1 MLSSGF
7 RPQGEWLNEL
17 LKTDIYWANRRPI
30 MTDPEK
36 PAETETSTQE
46 LPPGVPEPPDLSKVR
61 DLRRQMA
68 KDRSG
73 RRKNPSSNDRGR
85 QARDIG
91 TYTIIPMMMVAG
103 PLVGYLMGKGLEN
116 LFGGRPWPSV
126 AGMLFGLVAA
136 FRQIFLLLARKGKTD
151 QE

>member
-1 MLSSGF
+1 
-7 RPQGEWLNEL
+7 
-17 LKTDIYWANRRPI
+17 

-36 PAETETSTQE
+36 PADSETPAED
-46 LPPGVPEPPDLSKVR
+46 LPSGVPESPDMNKVR
-61 DLRRQMA
+61 DLRRRIS
-68 KDRSG
+68 KNRSG
-73 RRKNPSSNDRGR
+73 RRRKSSFQDRGQ

-91 TYTIIPMMMVAG
+91 AYTIIPMMMVAG

-116 LFGGRPWPSV
+116 MFGGQPWPSV

-136 FRQIFLLLARKGKTD
+136 FRQIFLMLARKGRKD